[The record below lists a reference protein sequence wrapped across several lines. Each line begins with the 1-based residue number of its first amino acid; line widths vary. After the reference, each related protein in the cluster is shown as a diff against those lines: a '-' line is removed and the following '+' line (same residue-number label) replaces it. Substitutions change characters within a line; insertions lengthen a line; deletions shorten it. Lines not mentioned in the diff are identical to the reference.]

1 MPINPLVIVCILLA
15 FIFVGLLLR
24 IWSRAK
30 KGKFLR
36 AGFYSLPAVV
46 TLLALFLLLLVISN
60 LTTYQRLTFE
70 RDILRLAVREESQQV
85 YQISLEYLD
94 TDGEKRIDR
103 YQLKGDEW
111 QLEAKILKWKGWA
124 NLMGLDSYYQ
134 LDRIS
139 GRYRDIEDATG
150 KPPSAYH
157 LAGEQRGIN
166 LWELKR
172 LMKTGLPIL
181 DAYFGQ
187 AVFLPMEQGAVY
199 TISVNQS
206 GLLAR
211 PHNEIGQQAIE
222 NW

>member
-1 MPINPLVIVCILLA
+1 LPISLLFIICILLA
-15 FIFVGLLLR
+15 FIFVGLL
-24 IWSRAK
+24 SRAWGRAK
-30 KGKFLR
+30 RGKLLR

-46 TLLALFLLLLVISN
+46 TLMALFLLLLIISN
-60 LTTYQRLTFE
+60 LTTYHRLTYE
-70 RDILRLAVREESQQV
+70 RDILRLAVQQESPQD
-85 YQISLEYLD
+85 YQITLEYLD

-111 QLEAKILKWKGWA
+111 QLDAKILKWKGWA
-124 NLMGLDSYYQ
+124 NLIGLDSYYQ

-139 GRYRDIEDATG
+139 GRYRDFEEATG
-150 KPPSAYH
+150 KPLSAYH

-172 LMKTGLPIL
+172 LMKTRLPIL

-199 TISVNQS
+199 TISINQS

-211 PHNEIGQQAIE
+211 PHNEIGQQAVE